1 MSETQPARLD
11 VFSDVICPWCYIG
24 KRQLDGARAMLAPEG
39 LHFAVTWRPFQLNP
53 DMPPEGV
60 ARDAYRAA
68 KFGSLVRSRELDAQV
83 ADAAEKAGAT
93 IRHDRMART
102 PNTLAAHRLIW
113 RAARGDGRHDAV
125 VEALFAAYF
134 AEGRDIGDPAVLAEI
149 GAACGIADVGAFLA
163 SEEGRAEVLAED
175 RAARAAGLSG
185 VPTFALERHVLFS
198 GAVPAETMA
207 EALREAHRIL
217 CGSARAA

>member
-1 MSETQPARLD
+1 MSETQARLD
-11 VFSDVICPWCYIG
+11 VFSDAICPWCYIG
-24 KRQLDGARAMLAPEG
+24 KRQLDAARAMLAREG

-60 ARDAYRAA
+60 VRDTYRLA
-68 KFGSLVRSRELDAQV
+68 KFGSLARSRELDAQV
-83 ADAAEKAGAT
+83 AEAAAKVGLT

-102 PNTLAAHRLIW
+102 PNTLAAHRLAW
-113 RAARGDGRHDAV
+113 RAAQDGRQDAV
-125 VEALFAAYF
+125 IEALFAAYF
-134 AEGRDIGDPAVLAEI
+134 AEGRDIGDRAVLAEI
-149 GAACGIADVGAFLA
+149 GDACGIADAARFLV
-163 SEEGRAEVLAED
+163 SDEGRAEVLSED
-175 RAARAAGLSG
+175 AAARGAGLSG

-217 CGSARAA
+217 CGTPAAA